1 MQQGADPDETDRNG
15 NTALHH
21 LTAAAIAHSG
31 TTFSVIQALVK
42 AGADCDRLNQDGNTP
57 LHLAAGNDDSSNAT
71 LSRLLLNCGADPTA
85 ANQNGNTPLHTAII
99 GTPGSGFPTVS
110 GTKPPARVLQ
120 VLLDNGADPD
130 ARNQEGQSSLLLALE
145 HAGPAEVTRLVQGGA
160 DPNARYQGEPLLVWV
175 ANRAAQTTSASDEEK
190 AIALV
195 RGGAKPNT
203 CSQGEQPA
211 LIKAARGGLESLGA
225 ALLKA
230 GADPCLADV
239 NELTATP
246 ASITLAGGPS
256 EAPTTPMRVAG
267 HSGYPRLKGLISQ
280 AGGDDTTCYGD
291 GGFSG
296 WESAGEITGRIEGTP
311 GRLSICT
318 GPVTRN
324 NAGAQSGAA
333 TPLANRQ
340 PKCAELPGNYLGEKH
355 AQCWL
360 EIANLPGCYIF
371 DDHYHSDRPAKWT
384 GQCSGGLRE
393 GRGTLSYAAGSEH
406 ESMEATGAVTAGKRH
421 GQWVVRY
428 ADGDVSEGPYVDGK
442 RHGQW
447 VLRTADGDVQEGPYV
462 DGKRHGQWVL
472 RFADGR
478 VEEGPV
484 VDGKQHGQWVAR
496 AADGDVQ
503 EGPIVDGKHHGQWV
517 RRYAD
522 GTTECDEYVHG
533 EYQGE
538 CN

>member
-31 TTFSVIQALVK
+31 TTLSVIQALVK
-42 AGADCDRLNQDGNTP
+42 AGADCDRPNQDGNTP

-99 GTPGSGFPTVS
+99 GTRGFPAGVS

-145 HAGPAEVTRLVQGGA
+145 HAGPAEVTALVQGGA

-175 ANRAAQTTSASDEEK
+175 ANRAAATDYASEQEQEEKK

-256 EAPTTPMRVAG
+256 EAPITPMRVAG

-280 AGGDDTTCYGD
+280 AGGDDGTCYGD
-291 GGFSG
+291 GGFGG

-340 PKCAELPGNYLGEKH
+340 PKCEDVEGGSCWELIDNCYLH
-355 AQCWL
+355 AWKDVT
-360 EIANLPGCYIF
+360 IHAWKG
-371 DDHYHSDRPAKWT
+371 
-384 GQCSGGLRE
+384 
-393 GRGTLSYAAGSEH
+393 
-406 ESMEATGAVTAGKRH
+406 VTAWSG
-421 GQWVVRY
+421 
-428 ADGDVSEGPYVDGK
+428 ACPDGLAQGPGELRFANGNVAEGPYVDGK
-442 RHGQW
+442 Q
-447 VLRTADGDVQEGPYV
+447 
-462 DGKRHGQWVL
+462 HGQWVL
-472 RFADGR
+472 RFADGN
-478 VEEGPV
+478 VLEGPYV
-484 VDGKQHGQWVAR
+484 DGKAHGQWVHRIADGGVHEGPYVDGNRHGQWVHRIADGGVHEGPFVDDKRHGQWVARFADGTVAEGPYVDGKQHGQWVMR
-496 AADGDVQ
+496 APDGRKL
-503 EGPIVDGKHHGQWV
+503 GCI
-517 RRYAD
+517 
-522 GTTECDEYVHG
+522 EYVRG
-533 EYQGE
+533 EQQGFH
-538 CN
+538 C